1 MDLSICS
8 RMLYHWAIPPY
19 ISVDVYLQ
27 KTFCICM
34 NILTEHLFKWLH
46 EWTLTNVIKCWC
58 LDFFCNSI
66 LYILKT
72 KHNFGIMII
81 RFQWT
86 RNLIE
91 YLYSFQFSYYCNILK
106 LKSWPKYLK
115 TGITQVRTNS
125 VILILYIFLF
135 AILNN
140 RSNNSQ
146 PVSRFNKTIWMIFS
160 WNMWFQSVCTL
171 FKLFIR
177 SFEIHSN
184 GTQNMARFWCIQ
196 SSPFFSLWLHLV

>member
-1 MDLSICS
+1 MFQLILIGILSLLSNTKGYWGGPRSWTMDLSICS

-86 RNLIE
+86 R
-91 YLYSFQFSYYCNILK
+91 K
-106 LKSWPKYLK
+106 LAFNWIS
-115 TGITQVRTNS
+115 
-125 VILILYIFLF
+125 IF
-135 AILNN
+135 I
-140 RSNNSQ
+140 
-146 PVSRFNKTIWMIFS
+146 PV
-160 WNMWFQSVCTL
+160 L
-171 FKLFIR
+171 L
-177 SFEIHSN
+177 
-184 GTQNMARFWCIQ
+184 
-196 SSPFFSLWLHLV
+196 LL